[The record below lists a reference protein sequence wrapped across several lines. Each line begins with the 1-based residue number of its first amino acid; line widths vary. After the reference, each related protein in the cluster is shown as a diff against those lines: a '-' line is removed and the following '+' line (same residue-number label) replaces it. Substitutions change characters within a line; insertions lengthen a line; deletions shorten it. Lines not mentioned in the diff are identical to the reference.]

1 MSLYEYFSSL
11 GRFGVVPI
19 LGYAGLRSQGIT
31 AKECFLNPEAHA
43 KTVVASVE
51 QFEPDAALPLL
62 DLTVEAESYGLKP
75 TFKTYDAPEI
85 RSFLTIESASA
96 IEPARPESTRIALM
110 IQTARLLSMRVATV
124 PKGFFTIGP
133 FTLAG
138 QVVGVQ
144 QLLIATVKS
153 KAAVRS
159 LIENCTRI
167 VADYARLLE
176 QTGIDFLVMA
186 DPTSGLI
193 SVKDFQEFAKAPIEQ
208 VVKSVSKELVLHI
221 CGRSGHLLE
230 QMVETGVAGISLDQN
245 VALADA
251 AGRVPD
257 DVLVFGNYPPTNLPI
272 EAPSTVHANV
282 QQMLSA
288 VSSRQN
294 VVASTGCDIP
304 STTPPEVV
312 QAFVKAAKSQ
322 KKYRN

>member
-1 MSLYEYFSSL
+1 M
-11 GRFGVVPI
+11 
-19 LGYAGLRSQGIT
+19 
-31 AKECFLNPEAHA
+31 
-43 KTVVASVE
+43 
-51 QFEPDAALPLL
+51 
-62 DLTVEAESYGLKP
+62 DLTVETETYGLKP

-85 RSFLTIESASA
+85 RSFLTIETASA
-96 IEPARPESTRIALM
+96 IEPVRPESTRIALM
-110 IQTARLLSMRVATV
+110 IKTAQLLSTLVTTV

-138 QVVGVQ
+138 QIVGVQ
-144 QLLIATVKS
+144 PLLIATMKS

-193 SVKDFQEFAKAPIEQ
+193 SVKDFQEFAKTPIEQ
-208 VVKSVSKELVLHI
+208 VVKSVSKEFVLHI

-230 QMVETGVAGISLDQN
+230 QMAETGVAGISLDQN
-245 VALADA
+245 VTLADA
-251 AGRVPD
+251 TRRVPN

-272 EAPSTVHANV
+272 EDPSTVRANV
-282 QQMLSA
+282 QQMLSP
-288 VSSRQN
+288 VSEREN

-304 STTPPEVV
+304 STTRAEVV
-312 QAFVKAAKSQ
+312 QAFVQAAKSQ
-322 KKYRN
+322 KKHRN

>member
-11 GRFGVVPI
+11 DRFGVVPI
-19 LGYAGLRSQGIT
+19 LGYGGLRSQGIT
-31 AKECFLNPEAHA
+31 ANECFLNPEAHA
-43 KTVVASVE
+43 KTVAASVQ

-75 TFKTYDAPEI
+75 TFKAYDAPEI
-85 RSFLTIESASA
+85 RSFLTIENASA
-96 IEPARPESTRIALM
+96 IEPVRPEATRMALL
-110 IQTARLLSMRVATV
+110 IQTARLMSTRVTTV

-138 QVVGVQ
+138 QIVGVQ
-144 QLLIATVKS
+144 QLLLATMKS
-153 KAAVRS
+153 KAAVRA
-159 LIENCTRI
+159 LIENCTKTI
-167 VADYARLLE
+167 ADYARLLE

-193 SVKDFQEFAKAPIEQ
+193 SVKDFQEYAKTPIQQ
-208 VVKSVSKELVLHI
+208 VVKSVSKEFVLHI

-251 AGRVPD
+251 ARRVPSE
-257 DVLVFGNYPPTNLPI
+257 VLVFGNYPPANLPL
-272 EAPSTVHANV
+272 EDPATVRTNV
-282 QQMLSA
+282 RQMLSA
-288 VSSRQN
+288 VSACEN

-312 QAFVKAAKSQ
+312 QAFVQAAKSQ
-322 KKYRN
+322 KKHHD